1 MLPAAHRMRSSADFA
16 AVLRSRT
23 SGRAGSKLLVVHLR
37 MPETSLNTDVADT
50 VPCRVG
56 FVVSKA
62 VGNSVVRHRTQRRL
76 RHLMNARL
84 DRLPAG
90 SLVVVRAQSGAAT
103 ATSAELGAELDR
115 LLPRVLAGVR

>member
-1 MLPAAHRMRSSADFA
+1 MLPAAHRMRASTEFA
-16 AVLRSRT
+16 AVLRSKG

-37 MPETSLNTDVADT
+37 KPDDFADT

-76 RHLMNARL
+76 RHLMA
-84 DRLPAG
+84 DRVIQLPAG
-90 SLVVVRAQSGAAT
+90 ALVVVRAQPAAS
-103 ATSAELGAELDR
+103 AASSAELGRELDR
-115 LLPRVLAGVR
+115 LIPRALAGAA